1 MQSIDCKFAASAVT
15 AICCVCLLTF
25 LKSIFRSECIKGF
38 FGPSGSIVRPAVTS
52 CLVASALAFVA
63 NVALLFNTRSKLRTL
78 AAAIC
83 SKWQPAYFITVSVQ
97 KIILKTIVIP
107 HAVFA
112 SNNRV
117 SSCALSTAYENQI
130 HIATFVW
137 NCVILLAGVSTICC
151 DADSVPILRR
161 SAYCLLA
168 LCLLVDATG
177 SYIWGNVMASEIEVS
192 FSVGSFNLIIDNQ
205 ITSCITSQAI
215 IALHF
220 LYVSCRS
227 HDGRGWWYP
236 SLRFELDDCAK
247 DLSTKLNSSEIQ
259 APAKSSTTASESTPM
274 TEPPAS
280 QGSRNTVA
288 EISNALSKMRLR
300 WLQFQNYHVSRCRV
314 FVIPCVVNTGIQ
326 RSSDPGF
333 TLLRP
338 AFDLRFLRP
347 LQRLADAHPKYYI
360 SFIFWFLAIPSLACA
375 MFFDGVERGSSSLV
389 LNTCMVVVS
398 LGFLSSRRFGLDRVA
413 VNHVASSFRFV
424 TCSVLLAALVAIH
437 AQQTYNG
444 VLHAT
449 QPTALAVLALLFFE
463 CALLDCSPH
472 LSKISQILVSVTSCI
487 PCPT

>member
-1 MQSIDCKFAASAVT
+1 
-15 AICCVCLLTF
+15 
-25 LKSIFRSECIKGF
+25 
-38 FGPSGSIVRPAVTS
+38 
-52 CLVASALAFVA
+52 
-63 NVALLFNTRSKLRTL
+63 
-78 AAAIC
+78 
-83 SKWQPAYFITVSVQ
+83 
-97 KIILKTIVIP
+97 
-107 HAVFA
+107 
-112 SNNRV
+112 
-117 SSCALSTAYENQI
+117 
-130 HIATFVW
+130 
-137 NCVILLAGVSTICC
+137 
-151 DADSVPILRR
+151 
-161 SAYCLLA
+161 
-168 LCLLVDATG
+168 
-177 SYIWGNVMASEIEVS
+177 MASEVEVS
-192 FSVGSFNLIIDNQ
+192 FSVGSFNLIVDNQ

-220 LYVSCRS
+220 LYVSFRS

-247 DLSTKLNSSEIQ
+247 ALSTKLSSSETQ
-259 APAKSSTTASESTPM
+259 APAKSSTTASEFTPM

-280 QGSRNTVA
+280 HGPRNTVV

-314 FVIPCVVNTGIQ
+314 FVIPCVANPGIGS
-326 RSSDPGF
+326 SSDPEF
-333 TLLRP
+333 ALVRP

-347 LQRLADAHPKYYI
+347 LQRLADAHPKFYV

-444 VLHAT
+444 VLHVT

-472 LSKISQILVSVTSCI
+472 LSKVSQILVSVTSRFTCHTQI
-487 PCPT
+487 LIL